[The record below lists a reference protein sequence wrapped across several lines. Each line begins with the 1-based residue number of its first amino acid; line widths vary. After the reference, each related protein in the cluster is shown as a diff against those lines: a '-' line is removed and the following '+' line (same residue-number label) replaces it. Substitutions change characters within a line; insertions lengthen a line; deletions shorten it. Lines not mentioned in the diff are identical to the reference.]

1 MIDYYENLMEDE
13 QKKVSEAIEY
23 LYKQTFLLERIY
35 DKRNK
40 RYTINKAFHQ
50 CDKHLEFIRAYFA
63 VMGIEVIENAQMGII
78 YLRGEQ
84 VMGDRL
90 SRLATLYVLVLKLI
104 YDEQMA
110 TVSSSIN
117 VVTTIGAIHE
127 KLGVYGLLEKEPSI
141 SKIKETLTILRRY
154 QVIALTDSMDAIDG
168 YSKIVIY
175 PTVNVVMMGD
185 DVRALLKDFGE
196 EGESEDDSE
205 SEI

>member
-13 QKKVSEAIEY
+13 QKKVSESIEY

-35 DKRNK
+35 DRRNN
-40 RYTINKAFHQ
+40 RYATNPVFYE
-50 CDKHLEFIRAYFA
+50 CDKHLEFIRAYFS
-63 VMGIEVIENAQMGII
+63 VMGVEVVENAQMGII

-110 TVSSSIN
+110 TVSSSVN

-127 KLGVYGLLEKEPSI
+127 KLGVYGLLEKEPALSR
-141 SKIKETLTILRRY
+141 IKETLALLRRY
-154 QVIALTDSMDAIDG
+154 QVIALTDSIDTLDG
-168 YSKIVIY
+168 YSKIIIY
-175 PTVNVVMMGD
+175 PTVNILMMGD
-185 DVRALLKDFGE
+185 DVRAVLKDFGE

>member
-1 MIDYYENLMEDE
+1 MIEYYENLMEDE
-13 QKKVSEAIEY
+13 QKKVSEVIEC

-40 RYTINKAFHQ
+40 RYVINKSFYL
-50 CDKHLEFIRAYFA
+50 CDKHFEFIQAYFA
-63 VMGIEVIENAQMGII
+63 IMGIEVVQNAQMGVI
-78 YLRGEQ
+78 YLRNEQ

-110 TVSSSIN
+110 TVSSSVH

-127 KLGVYGLLEKEPSI
+127 KLGVYGLLEKEPSM
-141 SKIKETLTILRRY
+141 SKIKETLALLRRY
-154 QVIALTDSMDAIDG
+154 QVISLTDSIDTIDG
-168 YSKIVIY
+168 YSRIIVY
-175 PTVNVVMMGD
+175 PTINVILLGD
-185 DVRALLKDFGE
+185 DVRAILKDFGE
-196 EGESEDDSE
+196 EGEREDDTE